1 MNQTLID
8 FRNAVNN
15 SEELQAQAT
24 ECWCPDEAVNQEL
37 AVLGWPEEV
46 IWWSEK
52 KNQEARPS
60 AIIFKN
66 E

>member
-37 AVLGWPEEV
+37 AVLGRLEEV
-46 IWWSEK
+46 IW
-52 KNQEARPS
+52 
-60 AIIFKN
+60 
-66 E
+66 